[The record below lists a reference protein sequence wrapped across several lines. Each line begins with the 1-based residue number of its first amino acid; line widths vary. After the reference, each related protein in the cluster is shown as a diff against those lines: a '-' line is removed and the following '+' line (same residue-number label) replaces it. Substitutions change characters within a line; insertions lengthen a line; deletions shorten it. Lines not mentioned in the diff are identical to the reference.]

1 MSSKTKKI
9 ILISSSIFCAVLIC
23 TALILKSSAASESNL
38 IAFYRVPEK
47 VQTAVI
53 DLVNKKAETEN
64 KTFEALLLDNSK
76 SLESQ
81 SKIIKK
87 CSCLIYTNDSV
98 SEKFLNTTALPVDL
112 SVAGGFP
119 SSIVNS
125 LKIEENTSKSE
136 KTVKIIP
143 FLYDFYEID
152 INYPLYTKAGID
164 SVDVWEDLIVCA
176 YKEKPLTPAPMLLP
190 FATDAEFLN
199 CVGMIA
205 EALCGYEEYEKM
217 IEEFRIASEA
227 EASVEESEADFT
239 SLHRVLETLTAED
252 KILGST
258 LEEIKSLLRSGIIPR
273 NALTFS
279 DEDVFFY
286 MDNELSGVNFTKLSQ
301 HRKVS
306 KQAANH
312 LISVYCPSVEATPER
327 KFSADCICVSA
338 LKKNKN
344 ALRFVGL
351 LSDDWQNE
359 LATKTGLAP
368 VQKNS
373 LVPDH
378 QADDVRFWLA
388 ASKGPVLPLARVFF
402 TPEQQQ
408 FAATYLRT
416 ALKL

>member
-1 MSSKTKKI
+1 MKKSKKI
-9 ILISSSIFCAVLIC
+9 CMLLISALVVCAMVISVLVLHFN
-23 TALILKSSAASESNL
+23 TAPTVRLG
-38 IAFYRVPEK
+38 FYGVSPK
-47 VQTAVI
+47 VQNAILETIQANSNVKLQVTANI
-53 DLVNKKAETEN
+53 NPPFKNCDLVIFQNDAPTA
-64 KTFEALLLDNSK
+64 TFMRKNSK
-76 SLESQ
+76 SL
-81 SKIIKK
+81 
-87 CSCLIYTNDSV
+87 NP
-98 SEKFLNTTALPVDL
+98 ALL
-112 SVAGGFP
+112 SGYP
-119 SSIVNS
+119 SSLQKAVELS
-125 LKIEENTSKSE
+125 SGDG
-136 KTVKIIP
+136 VKVLP

-258 LEEIKSLLRSGIIPR
+258 LGEIKSLLRSGIIPR